1 MKFKIIFLLFILS
14 SLTLFYFVEERR
26 GVEVSYNNL
35 STETGQLQ
43 VFFDLGDG
51 FNENDSKKKSIKLGK
66 NTIWF
71 NFPLFQYPKQ
81 LRFDFL
87 NKKDIQFEINS
98 IHIKHNKENEYI
110 FDERNFI
117 LDQLEL
123 DDGIYNTLANDP
135 KIVINKLP
143 QNNYIDAS
151 YIIFFFIS
159 LLLILIPN
167 KFFNLIKIPLFVY
180 TKDKI
185 SFFWTLITN
194 NQFFSIVTLIFFVVV
209 SVYPILFFGKSY
221 DSPMGQALLS
231 SPGSINPSIPG
242 FDETQ
247 SHYDK
252 FVGNDTG
259 AFAWAIAPNQ
269 VAALKSIKK
278 YQEFPYFNK
287 YVGGGIANFAQ
298 SNNLILDPLNIFIYI
313 FDGNSWGFDLKF
325 IFSKLI
331 FVLGIFFLTKFIT
344 KSDSDSLIIATMSI
358 FIGYFHYRVQHPAIF
373 SITYAPF
380 LLHFWHRFKDSFDN
394 SKYNP
399 ITFLSLIVLFNFLV
413 INSGPLKEVSMIALM
428 INLYGAALFL
438 FGKPYYFKKLGEK
451 FLILFILS
459 LSIILVCSF
468 NFILFLDYLSQNFS
482 NYDAPSVTQMPLSYS
497 LGFFNKELLRYSAGF
512 SSNIF
517 FLFVLVCF
525 FMNIKKYLF
534 SSKTMLAFIFFVINF
549 SLAYQ
554 VIPWQLI
561 IKIPFLNNI
570 FHLWDVFTFPAFLFL
585 ILFSANFLVILRN
598 SQFKKNKR
606 LILYVFLTYLT
617 LSIFYLYGEYINF
630 EKVSD
635 KGAIVIIL
643 TLFSLLLCFYI
654 PKKNIQIKIFI
665 GLICFINIFANTFH
679 VKPSKFLDNFLT
691 QPMNRGDYNFHS
703 SSINF
708 IKDKL
713 KNESF
718 RVMGFSDSKSS
729 HVLFPGFNTR
739 LGIDSVVPVDPI
751 RNPNFNYFLDTG
763 DFINSNNWNWL
774 RLLNDSTIIK
784 SRNLIDKLNVK
795 YIISHRGVNLS
806 DYKLEKIHSSD
817 YDVWINKSYWPKS
830 FSTNNV
836 IIYKNEKQLKNLLKI
851 PLKPFALIESNKNNN
866 LAQPSTKYRLAKGYN
881 YHETNN
887 SISFTVDSTKGDII
901 VVNQNYYK
909 DDYVFQINNEACKY
923 FKVNVYMIGCKVKS
937 EGLQQVTVEYK
948 PKYANLSLYL
958 TLSMIVFC
966 LFLLISSIFKVSP
979 LIKWKR

>member
-26 GVEVSYNNL
+26 GIEVSYNNL
-35 STETGQLQ
+35 SSETGQFQ

-51 FNENDSKKKSIKLGK
+51 FNEIDSKKKLIKLGK

-71 NFPLFQYPKQ
+71 NFPLFQYPNQ

-98 IHIKHNKENEYI
+98 IHIKHNKEKEYI

-117 LDQLEL
+117 LDQLGLEN
-123 DDGIYNTLANDP
+123 GIYNTLANDP
-135 KIVINKLP
+135 KIVISKLP
-143 QNNYIDAS
+143 KNKSNVTS
-151 YIIFFFIS
+151 YIIFFILSF
-159 LLLILIPN
+159 LVILIPN
-167 KFFNLIKIPLFVY
+167 KFFNSIKVALFDLS
-180 TKDKI
+180 KGKI
-185 SFFWTLITN
+185 SFFWSLLSN
-194 NQFFSIVTLIFFVVV
+194 NQVFSIVTLVFFVVV

-231 SPGSINPSIPG
+231 SPGSINPPIPG
-242 FDETQ
+242 FDVTQ

-269 VAALKSIKK
+269 VAALKSIKN

-287 YVGGGIANFAQ
+287 YVGGGIANFSQ

-344 KSDSDSLIIATMSI
+344 KSNTDSLIIATMSI

-380 LLHFWHRFKDSFDN
+380 LLHFWHRLKDSSDN
-394 SKYNP
+394 LKYNQ

-438 FGKPYYFKKLGEK
+438 FGKPYYFKKFGKKL
-451 FLILFILS
+451 LVLFILS
-459 LSIILVCSF
+459 FSIFLVCSF

-482 NYDAPSVTQMPLSYS
+482 NYDTPSVTQLPLTYL

-517 FLFVLVCF
+517 FLFVLVSF
-525 FMNIKKYLF
+525 FMNIKMYLF
-534 SSKTMLAFIFFVINF
+534 SSRIMLALIFFVINF

-561 IKIPFLNNI
+561 VKIPFLNNI
-570 FHLWDVFTFPAFLFL
+570 YHLWDVFTFPAFLFL
-585 ILFSANFLVILRN
+585 ILFSANFLMILRN
-598 SQFKKNKR
+598 SNFEKNKR
-606 LILYVFLTYLT
+606 FILYVFLTYLT
-617 LSIFYLYGEYINF
+617 LGIFYLYGEYINF

-635 KGAIVIIL
+635 KGLIVFTL
-643 TLFSLLLCFYI
+643 TLFSILLCYFI
-654 PKKNIQIKIFI
+654 PKKNIHIKIII

-679 VKPSKFLDNFLT
+679 VKPFKFLDNFLT
-691 QPMNRGDYNFHS
+691 QPMNRGNYNFNS
-703 SSINF
+703 PSISF
-708 IKDKL
+708 IKEKL

-718 RVMGFSDSKSS
+718 RVIGFSDSESS

-739 LGIDSVVPVDPI
+739 LGIDGVVPVDPI

-774 RLLNDSTIIK
+774 RLLNYKTINST
-784 SRNLIDKLNVK
+784 RNLIDKLNIK
-795 YIISHRGVNLS
+795 YIISHRGINLS
-806 DYKLEKIHSSD
+806 LYGLKKIHSSD
-817 YDVWINKSYWPKS
+817 YDVWINNSYWPKS
-830 FSTNNV
+830 FSTNKV
-836 IIYKNEKQLKNLLKI
+836 IIYKNEEQLKKLLIK
-851 PLKPFALIESNKNNN
+851 PLKPFVFIDSNKNNISKQ
-866 LAQPSTKYRLAKGYN
+866 LTTKYHLNKGYN
-881 YHETNN
+881 YQETNN
-887 SISFTVDSTKGDII
+887 SIRFTVDSSKGDII
-901 VVNQNYYK
+901 VINQNYYK
-909 DDYVFQINNEACKY
+909 DDYEFEINDVACKY
-923 FKVNVYMIGCKVKS
+923 FKVNVYMIGCKVVND
-937 EGLQQVTVEYK
+937 GLQQVSVEYK

-958 TLSMIVFC
+958 TLSMITFC
-966 LFLLISSIFKVSP
+966 LLLLISSIFKVSR
-979 LIKWKR
+979 LIKWRG